1 MKLTQKSYTMKKIIF
16 LLFCA
21 IQALNAVSDPGT
33 NSGSTTTGIA
43 IKGGSNV
50 AVEVTDLGS
59 GEYELSAAGSDYNS
73 YKWSNAAGE
82 TIGTGE
88 SITVP
93 PKPNDSSYRVLAVT
107 EDGEAAMETVSL
119 ASEIGIKCITDLNT
133 GNMIIEFEKPVPSN
147 ATVTIRSI
155 FDSSIQIS
163 KIVTEG
169 TVNLSIDKIGLPSG
183 LYSVT
188 YTIADEVM
196 DQKKVKF

>member
-1 MKLTQKSYTMKKIIF
+1 
-16 LLFCA
+16 
-21 IQALNAVSDPGT
+21 
-33 NSGSTTTGIA
+33 
-43 IKGGSNV
+43 
-50 AVEVTDLGS
+50 
-59 GEYELSAAGSDYNS
+59 
-73 YKWSNAAGE
+73 
-82 TIGTGE
+82 
-88 SITVP
+88 
-93 PKPNDSSYRVLAVT
+93 
-107 EDGEAAMETVSL
+107 
-119 ASEIGIKCITDLNT
+119 
-133 GNMIIEFEKPVPSN
+133 MIIEFEKPVPSN

>member
-1 MKLTQKSYTMKKIIF
+1 MKKIIF

-88 SITVP
+88 SIIVT
-93 PKPNDSSYRVLAVT
+93 PKLNDSSYRVLAVT

>member
-1 MKLTQKSYTMKKIIF
+1 MKKIIF

-82 TIGTGE
+82 TIGTSE
-88 SITVP
+88 SIIVT
-93 PKPNDSSYRVLAVT
+93 PKLNDSSYRVIAVT
-107 EDGEAAMETVSL
+107 EDGDAAMETVSL
-119 ASEIGIKCITDLNT
+119 ASEIGMKSVTASAT
-133 GNMIIEFEKPVPSN
+133 GKVDIEFNSAVPARAAVS
-147 ATVTIRSI
+147 IRSLL
-155 FDSSIQIS
+155 DGSVV
-163 KIVTEG
+163 K
-169 TVNLSIDKIGLPSG
+169 TVNVAEGSYNTTIDIPTMKPG
-183 LYSVT
+183 LYVVT
-188 YTIADEVM
+188 YTVADETM
-196 DQKKVKF
+196 DQQKIKCES